1 VRARR
6 WAGRQPSSFAS
17 CPGSVWQMISMTGG
31 RVRVSARRP
40 RCARMLWFL
49 SHASPTDGRRSGFDE
64 LPQSCSCLS
73 CQSTP
78 LSLDGPPIHK
88 VPPPP
93 RLQTTAFAPRAV
105 VSTPRARAR
114 SYDWIWLKS
123 IVWGPDCGDDPA
135 VWGPGICDH
144 VGGTSNCWCNYQTT
158 CGCECYLCP
167 VPDWMFDI
175 DPQGGTYPQ
184 PDWDAIPP
192 CPAHAGGPPAAT
204 C

>member
-1 VRARR
+1 MYAKVLLCLAIPVVANAMGVIDVARKTCQ
-6 WAGRQPSSFAS
+6 GPDGAS
-17 CPGSVWQMISMTGG
+17 AATTVT
-31 RVRVSARRP
+31 P
-40 RCARMLWFL
+40 RFEA
-49 SHASPTDGRRSGFDE
+49 ASRE
-64 LPQSCSCLS
+64 ECIAN
-73 CQSTP
+73 CQSHSAAYPDECRRT
-78 LSLDGPPIHK
+78 
-88 VPPPP
+88 
-93 RLQTTAFAPRAV
+93 
-105 VSTPRARAR
+105 
-114 SYDWIWLKS
+114 